1 MKTGSVCPEMS
12 KDAKTMRKSTIWDR
26 EEPEGALQI
35 RNLRRLP
42 RLNPHPVRVIGERFI
57 GNSFPFMGLVSK
69 TWSRM
74 LGRIA
79 SYAEKGTSGDPTARD
94 AESIS
99 YKNYEA
105 GANERVRKRSQSR

>member
-1 MKTGSVCPEMS
+1 MPASAISAALPCAALSANDLSV
-12 KDAKTMRKSTIWDR
+12 
-26 EEPEGALQI
+26 EESVEVA
-35 RNLRRLP
+35 RLGRAVEATNKAP
-42 RLNPHPVRVIGERFI
+42 NAVRIIRVIGERFI